1 MSPRGEV
8 KSMQAVAAVLFGT
21 FVWIMYWMV
30 IGIAYAI
37 WYTAVGIWMLGVWL
51 FELLQGSKSRQ

>member
-1 MSPRGEV
+1 
-8 KSMQAVAAVLFGT
+8 MQAVAAVLFGT